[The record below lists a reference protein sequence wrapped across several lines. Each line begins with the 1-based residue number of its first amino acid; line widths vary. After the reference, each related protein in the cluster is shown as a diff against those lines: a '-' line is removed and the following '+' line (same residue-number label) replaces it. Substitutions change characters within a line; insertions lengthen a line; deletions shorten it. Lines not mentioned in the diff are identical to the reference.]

1 MFGFKNRDLRPGA
14 PDKQRDSFI
23 EHALAR
29 DKNNIHKYLLPLAK
43 DIGLAT
49 ARQRIGT
56 WFAIDDP
63 LLFALVMANVDR
75 TVELRDF
82 VARLHER
89 YGIVIGPDEARTAF
103 DRLPVGAQSFEG
115 NLMALEARMTR
126 LALTRRLSDDCAFVM
141 NPYRQ
146 ES

>member
-1 MFGFKNRDLRPGA
+1 
-14 PDKQRDSFI
+14 
-23 EHALAR
+23 
-29 DKNNIHKYLLPLAK
+29 
-43 DIGLAT
+43 
-49 ARQRIGT
+49 
-56 WFAIDDP
+56 
-63 LLFALVMANVDR
+63 MANVDR

-89 YGIVIGPDEARTAF
+89 YGIVIGPDEARRAF
-103 DRLPVGAQSFEG
+103 DRLPVGAQSFEA